1 MRIDIV
7 FDTVCPWCYVGM
19 RRFDLALRLRPQIK
33 PEIRYRSFLLNPD
46 LPPQGVSR
54 KEFLE
59 RKFGSS
65 QQYDRIIEA
74 LIFTGKGEGIN
85 FALDRIERT
94 PNAANSHRLVRLAQT
109 IGAQGK
115 AVEVIFSAYF
125 ERGMDIGNTEVLIRL
140 AEEIGLETG
149 VATAHLMGEGD
160 LNSVYN
166 ENARMHR
173 MGITGVPCYVF
184 NESKAI
190 AGAQEPEIIVRMMDM
205 ASTQDADQPV
215 LQSTG

>member
-1 MRIDIV
+1 MHIDIV
-7 FDTVCPWCYVGM
+7 FDTVCPWCYVGK
-19 RRFDLALRLRPQIK
+19 RRFDRALRLRPNIK

-46 LPPQGVSR
+46 VPPQGVDR
-54 KEFLE
+54 QEFLE

-65 QQYDRIIEA
+65 QQYERIIEA

-94 PNAANSHRLVRLAQT
+94 PNSANSHRLVRLAQT
-109 IGAQGK
+109 IGAQSK
-115 AVEVIFSAYF
+115 AADVIFSAYF
-125 ERGMDIGNTEVLIRL
+125 ERGLDIGDTEVLIRL
-140 AEEIGLETG
+140 AEEIGLERG
-149 VATAHLMGEGD
+149 VATAHLTSDGD
-160 LNSVYN
+160 LNSVFN

-184 NESKAI
+184 NDSKAI
-190 AGAQEPEIIVRMMDM
+190 AGAQEPEIIVRMLDM
-205 ASTQDADQPV
+205 ASTQDADKPV